1 VIGCLK
7 TCLVKSLDYGQLLN
21 RLELIPI
28 ETCVGNVNVIAELS
42 RLFLDAILEK
52 DHLKVVDIIHAMLNM
67 EMQIA
72 IKQHGCIQ
80 YGEQ

>member
-1 VIGCLK
+1 
-7 TCLVKSLDYGQLLN
+7 LDYGQLLN

-28 ETCVGNVNVIAELS
+28 ETCIGNVNVIAELS
-42 RLFLDAILEK
+42 RLFLDTVLEK

-67 EMQIA
+67 ETQIA